1 MVENQGDG
9 SPRLR
14 AREDWELEIWGLLR
28 EFLCRKLR
36 YESQPLGQLGSQTQ
50 RGGWGTQEAS
60 SDRNLGSPK
69 VNLWLSA

>member
-14 AREDWELEIWGLLR
+14 AREDWGLLR